1 MSKSRAFSVTMLI
14 WALRA
19 LMAALFLFAAWLKLS
34 GSPAMIEEF
43 GKIGLGQGFRYFTA
57 LLEAAGAIVL
67 LVPSVSVFAAALLML
82 IDAGALVAQLA
93 VLHGDVIHCLV
104 IGAVLAALIHLQR
117 DSLAGRLVGR
127 IDVP

>member
-1 MSKSRAFSVTMLI
+1 MYDYVIRNGVVFDGSGAPGRTQDIAIKDGLI
-14 WALRA
+14 
-19 LMAALFLFAAWLKLS
+19 AAVEDRIDAPAAEV
-34 GSPAMIEEF
+34 I
-43 GKIGLGQGFRYFTA
+43 
-57 LLEAAGAIVL
+57 EAAGAIVL

>member
-1 MSKSRAFSVTMLI
+1 MPKSRAFPVTTLI

-34 GSPAMIEEF
+34 GSPTMIEEF
-43 GKIGLGQGFRYFTA
+43 GQLGLGQGFRYFTA

-82 IDAGALVAQLA
+82 IDAGALAAQLA
-93 VLHGDVIHCLV
+93 VLHGDVIHCFV
-104 IGAVLAALIHLQR
+104 IGAVLAALIYLQR

>member
-1 MSKSRAFSVTMLI
+1 MKLSADTPFHRQ
-14 WALRA
+14 
-19 LMAALFLFAAWLKLS
+19 LFLFN
-34 GSPAMIEEF
+34 
-43 GKIGLGQGFRYFTA
+43 GL
-57 LLEAAGAIVL
+57 L
-67 LVPSVSVFAAALLML
+67 PALLML